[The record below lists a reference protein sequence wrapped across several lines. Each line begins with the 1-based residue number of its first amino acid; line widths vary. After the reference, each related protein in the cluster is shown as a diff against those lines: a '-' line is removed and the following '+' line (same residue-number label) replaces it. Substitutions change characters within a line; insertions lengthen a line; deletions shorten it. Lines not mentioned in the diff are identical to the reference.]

1 MATLIVKEFFSRI
14 DDLSLS
20 IPYLI
25 PVLVDR
31 LNAEDLEGLDS
42 LTEEAKP

>member
-1 MATLIVKEFFSRI
+1 MLVKEFFSKA

-25 PVLVDR
+25 PVLIAR
-31 LNAEDLEGLDS
+31 LNADDLEGLDT
-42 LTEEAKP
+42 LPEKMRPTAN

>member
-1 MATLIVKEFFSRI
+1 MACLLVKEFFSKI

-25 PVLVDR
+25 PILIDR
-31 LNAEDLEGLDS
+31 LNAEDIEGIDGL
-42 LTEEAKP
+42 A